1 MTSLTEIAGRLNLR
15 GGGASGARGRN
26 GCRLPPIILMTD
38 AARLADP
45 VAAIAGLPRGS
56 AVILRHYDDPDRETL
71 ARNLLELTRPGG
83 IRLLIAGDAR
93 LARRLGADGLHLPEW
108 MARRDKAERQAWLR
122 PGWQVTPPAHS
133 PAALWNACRAG
144 ADATLLAPVFA
155 TNSHPGAKTLGAL
168 RFAAWCGRAPL
179 AVYAL
184 GGITAETARRLG
196 PGPAVGIAAIGGL
209 ARPGIT

>member
-108 MARRDKAERQAWLR
+108 MARRDKAEWQAWRR
-122 PGWQVTPPAHS
+122 PGWLVTAAAHS

-144 ADATLLAPVFA
+144 ADAALLAPVFA